1 MNFDEALA
9 AHPRKPQLL
18 GDLNGVDDEL
28 GRELTPADLWRAG
41 ISEAA
46 LTAYARNMF
55 TTTEGLVGSRFFEYD
70 YVGDTQEW
78 TFKRAASFLARG
90 KDWVIDPLRECQP
103 RSYAVLAESSLLCG
117 YHSRYDDGPPNPG
130 NHASCLEVLLVRDRA
145 IRLDRFN
152 TGSPEEN
159 GIVGFAGDA
168 YPEFLLRS
176 WWYRLAGYKFLRELP
191 TGYDGDWAAPLLVG
205 PYYGTGIND
214 LVAALGAQ
222 AKREYMPV
230 LKEMFGAD
238 AVTKKFQTNRV
249 ALMCFLDTR
258 PPLTLPRQLGDQLL
272 VRMDRSDKVIYHVR
286 ECQFDK
292 MRVMEP
298 STLAECLDRYFE
310 HVLTRGKGEFDF
322 MPYSRPL

>member
-9 AHPRKPQLL
+9 AHPRKPELL
-18 GDLNGVDDEL
+18 GDLSGVDDGM
-28 GRELTPADLWRAG
+28 GRELHPAELFRSG
-41 ISEAA
+41 VKEVA
-46 LTAYARNMF
+46 LAAYARNLF
-55 TTTEGLVGSRFFEYD
+55 TTTKGLLGSRFFEYD
-70 YVGDTQEW
+70 YVDDTQEW
-78 TFKRAASFLARG
+78 IFKRAASFLAHG
-90 KDWVIDPLRECQP
+90 KDWFIEPLREFQP
-103 RSYAVLAESSLLCG
+103 LSYAVLAESSLLCG
-117 YHSRYDDGPPNPG
+117 YHSRYSDCPPNPG

-152 TGSPEEN
+152 TGAPEDN

-176 WWYRLAGYKFLRELP
+176 WWYRLAGYKILRELP
-191 TGYDGDWAAPLLVG
+191 TGHDGDWAAPLLVG

-214 LVAALGAQ
+214 LVVALGAQ

-230 LKEMFGAD
+230 LKEMFGA
-238 AVTKKFQTNRV
+238 ATVTKKFQTGRV
-249 ALMCFLDTR
+249 ALLCFLDTR
-258 PPLTLPRQLGDQLL
+258 PPLTLPRPLGDQLL

-298 STLAECLDRYFE
+298 ATLAECLDRYFE
-310 HVLTRGKGEFDF
+310 HVLTRAKGEFDF